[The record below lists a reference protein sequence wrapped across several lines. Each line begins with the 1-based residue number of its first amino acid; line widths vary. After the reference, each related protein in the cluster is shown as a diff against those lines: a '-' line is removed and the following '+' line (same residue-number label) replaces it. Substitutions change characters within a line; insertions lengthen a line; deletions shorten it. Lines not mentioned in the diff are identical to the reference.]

1 MNSFNY
7 HLLSIRFIEQ
17 AGQGLPSGIDEIMA
31 ALNTADLP
39 ITRIV
44 DYALS
49 HVENPEGIDRIGFYL
64 LNGSLIQR
72 NYSSL
77 FFERRNDWN
86 RINEAFAL
94 GRIDRIQAY
103 SR

>member
-1 MNSFNY
+1 MKSLDY
-7 HLLSIRFIEQ
+7 HFLSNQFIEL
-17 AGQGLPSGIDEIMA
+17 AKQGLQSGIDEIMA
-31 ALNTADLP
+31 ALDNADLP

-44 DYALS
+44 DFALS
-49 HVENPEGIDRIGFYL
+49 HVDNPEGIDTLGFYL
-64 LNGSLIQR
+64 LHGSLIQR
-72 NYSSL
+72 NYSAL
-77 FFERRNDWN
+77 YFARRNEWQ